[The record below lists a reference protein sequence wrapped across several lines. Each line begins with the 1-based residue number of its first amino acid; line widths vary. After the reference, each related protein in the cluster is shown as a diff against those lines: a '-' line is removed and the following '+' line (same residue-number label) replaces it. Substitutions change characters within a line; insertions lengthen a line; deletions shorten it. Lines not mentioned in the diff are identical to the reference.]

1 MSDARLR
8 SRRRLETL
16 FKYFCTAMTWL
27 SILLLAVLI
36 FHIVKEGVRYLN
48 WDFLTSFPSRR
59 PESSGIK
66 SALWGTVWLIV
77 ITASVSVFIGIAAA
91 IYLEEYA
98 PQNRVSRFI
107 DINIVNLAGVPSIVY
122 GMLGLAVF
130 VRFMALGR
138 SVLAGGL
145 TMSLLTLP
153 VIIVAAREAIR
164 AVPISIRK
172 ASYALGATRW
182 QTVRHHVL
190 PLALPGIITGVIL
203 AMARAIGETAPLI
216 MIGALSYVAFVP
228 ESPMDPFMALPIQI
242 FTWISKPQK
251 EFHDLAATAIIVLLG
266 VLLLMNGAA
275 VYLRFR
281 TEKRRIG

>member
-1 MSDARLR
+1 MSDAKL
-8 SRRRLETL
+8 RRRHRLEIL
-16 FKYFCTAMTWL
+16 FKYFCASMTWL

-36 FHIVKEGVRYLN
+36 FHIVKEGVHYLR

-59 PESSGIK
+59 PEIAGIK

-107 DINIVNLAGVPSIVY
+107 EINIVNLAGVPSIVY
-122 GMLGLAVF
+122 GMLGLVVF

-153 VIIVAAREAIR
+153 VIIVSAREAIR
-164 AVPISIRK
+164 AVPVSIRK

-228 ESPMDPFMALPIQI
+228 QSPMDSFMVLPIQI

-251 EFHDLAATAIIVLLG
+251 EFHDLAATAIIVLLA
-266 VLLLMNGAA
+266 VLLIMNGAA
-275 VYLRFR
+275 VYLRFK
-281 TEKRRIG
+281 TEKKRIG

>member
-1 MSDARLR
+1 MIDART
-8 SRRRLETL
+8 RRRHLYEKV
-16 FKYFCTAMTWL
+16 FKIFCASLTWL
-27 SILLLAVLI
+27 SIVLLGVLI
-36 FHIVKEGVRYLN
+36 FHIVKEGVHYLR
-48 WDFLTSFPSRR
+48 WDFLTLFPSRH
-59 PESSGIK
+59 PDNAGIK
-66 SALWGTVWLIV
+66 SALWGTVWLAG
-77 ITASVSVFIGIAAA
+77 ITGIVSVGVGVAAA

-107 DINIVNLAGVPSIVY
+107 EINIVNLAGVPSIVY
-122 GMLGLAVF
+122 GMLGLVVF
-130 VRFMALGR
+130 VRFMSLGR

-153 VIIVAAREAIR
+153 VIIVASREAIR

-190 PLALPGIITGVIL
+190 PLALPGIITGIIL

-228 ESPMDPFMALPIQI
+228 QGPMDSFMVFPIQI
-242 FTWISKPQK
+242 YTWISRPQK
-251 EFHDLAATAIIVLLG
+251 EFHDLAATAIIVLLA
-266 VLLLMNGAA
+266 VLLIMNSAA
-275 VYLRFR
+275 VFIRYH
-281 TEKRRIG
+281 TEKKRIG